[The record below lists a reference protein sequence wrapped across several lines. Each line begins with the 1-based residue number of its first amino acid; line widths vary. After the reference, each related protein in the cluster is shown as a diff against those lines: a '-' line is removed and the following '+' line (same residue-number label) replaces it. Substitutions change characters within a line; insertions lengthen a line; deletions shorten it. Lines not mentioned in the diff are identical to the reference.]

1 MKNPGFVQKVLMYR
15 ALHNQIL
22 MSCADGSIWM
32 TFSSTLLFFSIS
44 SWWRCFGGNN
54 NINNNWIS
62 QTQIMFLCPCWY
74 AYFWTFF
81 LSPFWKKKG
90 TECSFSLNL
99 TGALDWIRWAS
110 PFYVHHKYR
119 WVATGTIFTLCK
131 FMDVGRAKRFGGI
144 CTFPSGGIVCVLL
157 QIFIIFSLFFWT
169 VFCLERWLV
178 VELVPD
184 FQEAVPRASA
194 HCHAVLGDT
203 KAADTVVVTCQD
215 ACSLRSYAV
224 PYVAVE
230 IVVAGEE

>member
-1 MKNPGFVQKVLMYR
+1 M
-15 ALHNQIL
+15 
-22 MSCADGSIWM
+22 
-32 TFSSTLLFFSIS
+32 LFFLDWSPRLNKMGFSIIYTPQVS
-44 SWWRCFGGNN
+44 LGGN
-54 NINNNWIS
+54 WDDFHS
-62 QTQIMFLCPCWY
+62 
-74 AYFWTFF
+74 
-81 LSPFWKKKG
+81 
-90 TECSFSLNL
+90 
-99 TGALDWIRWAS
+99 
-110 PFYVHHKYR
+110 
-119 WVATGTIFTLCK
+119 LCK